1 MKTLYITLT
10 ILGFLG
16 PNIFVTI
23 ESIETGNILL
33 WLNPANT
40 IEGMFANRISTAF
53 VVDLLLAVVVF
64 FIWTYKESEKFNM
77 KKPWIIW
84 ALTMLF
90 GMAGTFPLFL
100 YLRESKM
107 EKISV

>member
-1 MKTLYITLT
+1 MKTLYIALT
-10 ILGFLG
+10 IVGFLG

-77 KKPWIIW
+77 KKTLDHLGPYNVIW
-84 ALTMLF
+84 KGRHLSFIPILERIQN
-90 GMAGTFPLFL
+90 G
-100 YLRESKM
+100 EN
-107 EKISV
+107 